1 MAAVT
6 MITGKIGKEFYIT
19 KGVLQADALAVFF
32 YHRY

>member
-1 MAAVT
+1 

-32 YHRY
+32 IIVIDCLD